1 MNIKLKIITTLL
13 GVFFGC
19 GIVTSQTPKA
29 EQAMDSKRQH
39 ITEVAA
45 LTGKGDLDKLKI
57 VLIDG
62 LNDGMAVSELKE
74 VMVRVPCADCKHWL
88 RYLTSVKQK
97 ASKMTGDAKRRR

>member
-39 ITEVAA
+39 IT
-45 LTGKGDLDKLKI
+45 
-57 VLIDG
+57 
-62 LNDGMAVSELKE
+62 AVSYT
-74 VMVRVPCADCKHWL
+74 H
-88 RYLTSVKQK
+88 LTLPTK
-97 ASKMTGDAKRRR
+97 A

>member
-1 MNIKLKIITTLL
+1 MTGRGENSSLILHQVKQINKMIEIRKIKLKIMTTLL

-19 GIVTSQTPKA
+19 GIVASQTPKA

-62 LNDGMAVSELKE
+62 LNDGMAVSELK
-74 VMVRVPCADCKHWL
+74 
-88 RYLTSVKQK
+88 
-97 ASKMTGDAKRRR
+97 

>member
-74 VMVRVPCADCKHWL
+74 VMVHAYACKHWL

>member
-45 LTGKGDLDKLKI
+45 LTGKGDLDIPDVVRAYCFIPICYAIHRSKTVSKPI
-57 VLIDG
+57 R
-62 LNDGMAVSELKE
+62 NAVAVKE
-74 VMVRVPCADCKHWL
+74 HCRSTKE
-88 RYLTSVKQK
+88 TS
-97 ASKMTGDAKRRR
+97 

>member
-19 GIVTSQTPKA
+19 GIVASQTPRA
-29 EQAMDSKRQH
+29 EQTMNSKRQY
-39 ITEVAA
+39 IAEVAA

-62 LNDGMAVSELKE
+62 LNDGMAVSELK
-74 VMVRVPCADCKHWL
+74 
-88 RYLTSVKQK
+88 
-97 ASKMTGDAKRRR
+97 